1 MKSFELKQLIKEE
14 IIKEISEIDK
24 KEFDKTYG
32 FKGGLGMTHPS
43 DLPSVYKTHVVD
55 LTKKLDKTT
64 KLVNEIKRTIN
75 QLSEIY
81 ISMATEFN
89 NNPKYKVMSNDK
101 MVLYMKGLGNEVKK
115 LKRFLK
121 EIDK

>member
-1 MKSFELKQLIKEE
+1 MKKSELKQLIKEE

-32 FKGGLGMTHPS
+32 GLGITHPS

-81 ISMATEFN
+81 RALATEFN
-89 NNPKYKVMSNDK
+89 NNPKYKLMSNDK
-101 MVLYMKGLGNEVKK
+101 MVLYMKSLGNEINK